1 MLKRNLLCFFKVSY
15 ILTFFLVVMVIWRF
29 YFCFHLKNNLHLVDL
44 IWSFF
49 RNVKCLV
56 IIMNML
62 SIFCKV
68 SFSEKKSSRYLNVF
82 LNISMKEIL
91 QKKIRQCIHAF
102 IKTNVTNCNVEIL
115 KIQFYQFSSFF
126 TFLLAYFVQTC
137 HHYTFLLQIYY
148 IKLSYRHAFNN
159 TRQTY
164 CA

>member
-1 MLKRNLLCFFKVSY
+1 
-15 ILTFFLVVMVIWRF
+15 
-29 YFCFHLKNNLHLVDL
+29 
-44 IWSFF
+44 
-49 RNVKCLV
+49 
-56 IIMNML
+56 MNML

-148 IKLSYRHAFNN
+148 IKHLIDMPSITRGKHIVLNYSNKKVLEYRIILFCFYKKEQIGYL
-159 TRQTY
+159 T
-164 CA
+164 

>member
-1 MLKRNLLCFFKVSY
+1 
-15 ILTFFLVVMVIWRF
+15 
-29 YFCFHLKNNLHLVDL
+29 
-44 IWSFF
+44 
-49 RNVKCLV
+49 
-56 IIMNML
+56 MNML

-148 IKLSYRHAFNN
+148 IKYLIDMPSITRGKHIVLNYSNKKVLEYRIILFCFYKKEQIGYL
-159 TRQTY
+159 T
-164 CA
+164 